1 MHAHRHICKF
11 KLLREGAESHFFHS
25 LQTTDRRTQKTAPC
39 LRWAEPPQPPADVL
53 RAGEQK
59 RFRFAEKLFLVLF
72 IDSKHS
78 W

>member
-1 MHAHRHICKF
+1 MRTDTSVSLNCSV
-11 KLLREGAESHFFHS
+11 RGRSHTFHS

-39 LRWAEPPQPPADVL
+39 LRWAEPLQPLADVL